1 MRRLALT
8 LCLFLC
14 LLPPTTG
21 IAQSP
26 KSTLQKISETGTITL
41 GYRDAEP
48 PFSYKTPDG
57 KIVGFSIDLCNR
69 LADRIQQHLKLD
81 KLNVEYVLAQ
91 TATRF
96 ILVRSGKIDIECAAT
111 TNNAE
116 RRKIVAFSYPHFQT
130 ATQFVTRRKD
140 GIETIEDLAGRSV
153 ASASGT
159 VCIDQLNAIN
169 REKKLNIAVMP
180 TKTNEEAFKLVVSD
194 RASAFVMDGI
204 LLAAMIAETTDP
216 SKYILS
222 TATLSKPEPYGLMIR
237 RDDQEFKSTVD
248 AILKQVFTSPEMET
262 LYAKWFT
269 SPIPPKGMNLN
280 LPMSPAL
287 REAFSNPKDYQ
298 E

>member
-1 MRRLALT
+1 MRRLPLT

-14 LLPPTTG
+14 LLPPTAG
-21 IAQSP
+21 MAQSP
-26 KSTLQKISETGTITL
+26 KSTLQKIAETGTITL
-41 GYRDAEP
+41 GYRYAEP

-91 TATRF
+91 PATRF

-180 TKTNEEAFKLVVSD
+180 TKTNEEAFELVVSG

-204 LLAAMIAETTDP
+204 LLAAMIAATTDP

-222 TATLSKPEPYGLMIR
+222 AETLSRPEPYGLMIR
-237 RDDQEFKSTVD
+237 RDDQEFKSVVD
-248 AILKQVFTSPEMET
+248 AILKQVFTSREMET
-262 LYAKWFT
+262 LYAKWFM

-287 REAFSNPKDYQ
+287 RQAFSNPQDYQ

>member
-1 MRRLALT
+1 MRRLALI

-14 LLPPTTG
+14 LLLPTNG

-26 KSTLQKISETGTITL
+26 KSTLQKIAETGTITL

-57 KIVGFSIDLCNR
+57 KILGFSIDLCNR
-69 LADRIQQHLKLD
+69 LADRIKQYLKLD

-91 TATRF
+91 PATRF
-96 ILVRSGKIDIECAAT
+96 ILVRNGTIDIECAAT

-116 RRKIVAFSYPHFQT
+116 RREIVAFSYPHFQT

-180 TKTNEEAFKLVVSD
+180 TKTNEEAFKLVVSG

-222 TATLSKPEPYGLMIR
+222 AETLSRPEPYGLMIR
-237 RDDQEFKSTVD
+237 RDDQEFKSVVD

-280 LPMSPAL
+280 LPMSPTL